1 MTMTTETR
9 LQASA
14 TMLVAIAVLQASFGP
29 VSRSQSE
36 PGPSRKG
43 AAEQKKATN
52 ELNKPKW
59 EQGKISS
66 LQEMLVVQGPAHL
79 LSAPAVQEEVRLS
92 KEQREKLARLEQEI
106 KRRQREAITKIENPP
121 ATLGETMAPVVASL
135 RLGKWQALDQILTK
149 AQKRRL
155 LEVALQTEGLLA
167 VLWPEIQADL
177 RLTPGQ

>member
-79 LSAPAVQEEVRLS
+79 LSAPALQEEVSLS

-121 ATLGETMAPVVASL
+121 L
-135 RLGKWQALDQILTK
+135 RWAKPWPLSW
-149 AQKRRL
+149 RRS
-155 LEVALQTEGLLA
+155 AWGNGRRSIKSSPRHRNGGS
-167 VLWPEIQADL
+167 WRSPSKL
-177 RLTPGQ
+177 RDCSPSSGRRSRP